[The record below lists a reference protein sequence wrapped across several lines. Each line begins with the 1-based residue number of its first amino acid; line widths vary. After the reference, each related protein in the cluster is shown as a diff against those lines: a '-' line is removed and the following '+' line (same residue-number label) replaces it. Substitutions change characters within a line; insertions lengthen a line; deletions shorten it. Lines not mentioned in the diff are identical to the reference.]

1 MPTSTKAAARPIVTA
16 EFEYA
21 KDTQNAIQYKQDE
34 PTDGSRPAIGSIYL
48 TKAALAKVTGTKRI
62 RVTVEAI
69 G

>member
-1 MPTSTKAAARPIVTA
+1 MTAKTDVARLIVIA

-21 KDTQNAIQYKQDE
+21 KDTQNAIQYQQDK
-34 PTDGSRPAIGSIYL
+34 PADGTRPAIGSIYL

-62 RVTVEAI
+62 RVTVEAV